1 MASNYRTFK
10 RIGEET
16 MERKVGEIF
25 ESNGEKLVCAKGAVD
40 ASTDCRNCYFFNKN
54 KSNNQ
59 CLGYLCAAF
68 EREDSTNVFFKEI
81 KE

>member
-1 MASNYRTFK
+1 
-10 RIGEET
+10 

-25 ESNGEKLVCAKGAVD
+25 ESNGVKLVCVKGTVD

-54 KSNNQ
+54 KSNQ

>member
-1 MASNYRTFK
+1 
-10 RIGEET
+10 

-25 ESNGEKLVCAKGAVD
+25 ESNEVKLVCVKGTID
-40 ASTDCRNCYFFNKN
+40 TSTDCRNCYFFNKN

-59 CLGYLCAAF
+59 CLDYLCAAF

-81 KE
+81 KL